1 MKLYE
6 NILFIVVSLVYI
18 SFYAQNGG
26 CPDPNACNYDST
38 AELSFVV
45 FEQPVNTGINMTIGI
60 ISLQPNDFEIND
72 QIGAF
77 VLLDDD
83 TYYCAGLVT
92 YEGINTSMTVY
103 GDDPLTVNTD
113 GFLPNQEMYFF
124 VKREN
129 VIGTLTSVYNVD
141 FSLADA
147 LDYAITLPNNYTT
160 NSVAVI
166 LSSTVGSSYIFVNIR

>member
-1 MKLYE
+1 
-6 NILFIVVSLVYI
+6 
-18 SFYAQNGG
+18 
-26 CPDPNACNYDST
+26 
-38 AELSFVV
+38 
-45 FEQPVNTGINMTIGI
+45 
-60 ISLQPNDFEIND
+60 
-72 QIGAF
+72 
-77 VLLDDD
+77 
-83 TYYCAGLVT
+83 
-92 YEGINTSMTVY
+92 MTVY

-166 LSSTVGSSYIFVNIR
+166 LSSTVGSSYIYSRRYPINEWFKL